1 MIFLDINKT
10 YHELL
15 NLDQDERY
23 AHQYYLRTGKE
34 LSFFQA
40 FSIGIDNPAWEGEP
54 DFSRLEDPETQEHFR
69 QIHALFDADPP
80 SDQTSD
86 ITLPERFFII
96 KDYNVEIQRA
106 QRYIRMFPH
115 RHDFFEI
122 ECTLRDSGL
131 HYIGGERVEMHAGDI
146 CIVPPGARHNTYVY
160 PDGIMLNIK
169 IRKSTF
175 ENVFANILQDRTALS
190 EYFVKTIYTAD
201 YCNSLTFHCGE
212 DSFIRELLLCMYE
225 EQFSGKEYANKVIDG
240 LIMTFFAYLIQNYD
254 DTLEFSTAINNSS
267 ERIIE
272 IENYIRQNYR
282 SATLKSTADHFYL
295 SPQYLSTIIK
305 KQTGKSFTEI
315 LRTIKMQH
323 ARDMLMNTK
332 MKIDDICD
340 AVGYRDTTQ
349 FIRTFKKQFG
359 STPKQ
364 YQKQETL

>member
-1 MIFLDINKT
+1 MDTRKT
-10 YHELL
+10 YQELL
-15 NLDQDERY
+15 NLEQDERY
-23 AHQYYLRTGKE
+23 AYQYYLQTGKE
-34 LSFFQA
+34 INFFQA
-40 FSIGIDNPAWEGEP
+40 FSIGIDNPAWEGAP
-54 DFSRLEDPETQEHFR
+54 DFSRLEDPAAQDHFK
-69 QIHALFDADPP
+69 HLEDLFMNDIDT
-80 SDQTSD
+80 DHLSD
-86 ITLPERFFII
+86 ITLVERLFIL
-96 KDYNVEIQRA
+96 KNYNVEIQRA

-131 HYIGGERVEMHAGDI
+131 HYIGGERVEMRTGDI

-175 ENVFANILQDRTALS
+175 ENVFTNILQDRTALS
-190 EYFVKTIYTAD
+190 EYFVKTLYTAD

-212 DSFIRELLLCMYE
+212 DSFIRDLLLCMYE

-254 DTLEFSTAINNSS
+254 DTLEFSTAISNSN
-267 ERIIE
+267 ERMIE
-272 IENYIRQNYR
+272 IENYIRQNYKNV
-282 SATLKSTADHFYL
+282 TLKSTAEHFYL

-305 KQTGKSFTEI
+305 QQTGKSFTEI
-315 LRTIKMQH
+315 LRSIKMQH
-323 ARDMLMNTK
+323 AHDMLLNTK
-332 MKIDDICD
+332 MKIDDICE

-364 YQKQETL
+364 YQKQGESLK

>member
-1 MIFLDINKT
+1 LNAQKT
-10 YHELL
+10 YQELL
-15 NLDQDERY
+15 NLDQDEKHAY
-23 AHQYYLRTGKE
+23 QYYLRTGKE

-40 FSIGIDNPAWEGEP
+40 YAVGIDNPAWEGEP
-54 DFSRLEDPETQEHFR
+54 DFSRLETPEAQKHFEE
-69 QIHALFDADPP
+69 LDAVFAEEAN
-80 SDQTSD
+80 SEQSSD
-86 ITLPERFFII
+86 ITLAEKLFIL

-131 HYIGGERVEMHAGDI
+131 HYIGGECIEMHAGDI
-146 CIVPPGARHNTYVY
+146 CIVPPGARHNTYLY

-175 ENVFANILQDRTALS
+175 ENVFTNILQDRTALS
-190 EYFVKTIYTAD
+190 EYFVKTLYTD
-201 YCNSLTFHCGE
+201 GYCNSLTFHCGD
-212 DSFIRELLLCMYE
+212 DSFITDLLLYLYE
-225 EQFSGKEYANKVIDG
+225 EQFSGKPYSNKVIDG

-254 DTLEFSTAINNSS
+254 DTIEFSSASNNSI

-272 IENYIRQNYR
+272 IENYIRQNYKD
-282 SATLKSTADHFYL
+282 ATLKSTAEHFYL

-315 LRTIKMQH
+315 IRTIKMQH

-332 MKIDDICD
+332 MKIDDICE
-340 AVGYRDTTQ
+340 AVGYHDTTQ

-364 YQKQETL
+364 YQKQNMA